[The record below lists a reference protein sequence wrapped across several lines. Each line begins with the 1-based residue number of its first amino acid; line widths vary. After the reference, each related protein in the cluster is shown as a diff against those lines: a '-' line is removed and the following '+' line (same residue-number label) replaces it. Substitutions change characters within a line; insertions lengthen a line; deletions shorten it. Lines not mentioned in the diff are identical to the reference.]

1 MLRGAQVNRVIAYLT
16 HPISAT
22 VLSALLDGAHMCE
35 VDVDADGIMVITEVE
50 D

>member
-1 MLRGAQVNRVIAYLT
+1 MSRVVAYLN

-35 VDVDADGIMVITEVE
+35 VDIDADGTMVITEVE
-50 D
+50 Y